1 MNDFEH
7 QLDEIRIKLFNET
20 KGMNKENIINNVNSN
35 AKKIAYEFGIKIE
48 SSINNLYLQA
58 THA

>member
-20 KGMNKENIINNVNSN
+20 KGMKKEDIINNVNSN
-35 AKKIAYEFGIKIE
+35 AKKIANEFGIKIE
-48 SSINNLYLQA
+48 SGVNNYYLQA

>member
-20 KGMNKENIINNVNSN
+20 KGMNKEVIIDRVNSN
-35 AKKIAYEFGIKIE
+35 AKKIACEFEIKIE
-48 SSINNLYLQA
+48 SSTNNFYIQA
-58 THA
+58 MHA